1 MRGKVDASPKEM
13 RGLLIKDQTYINKN
27 FTVGK
32 NLQLL
37 DGL

>member
-27 FTVGK
+27 FTVGYF
-32 NLQLL
+32 LL
-37 DGL
+37 YID